1 MGAKEL
7 IGKIIKQENID
18 TIDNNKIP
26 KTFVINVPD
35 PYKSYYSR
43 FTDIDKPVA
52 VIFVTKSINS
62 FEKILRVTKKIND
75 TYNLELSGAK
85 CEVTIKSRKLN
96 GVRIKGMNR
105 FSEVSQI
112 QQYFLDE
119 GFEFAKSES
128 FTNTESIIRIN
139 RFFEIEELDST
150 VYKSTIEDDVFYF
163 ELPKFISWEEFKR
176 ITSEVKNNMTDSSFD
191 IAKGILYVNE
201 GITEIVRVVKPKAE
215 LDLLKTI
222 QQKYIDRL

>member
-150 VYKSTIEDDVFYF
+150 IYKSTIEDDVFYF

-201 GITEIVRVVKPKAE
+201 GITEIVRVVKPKATVE
-215 LDLLKTI
+215 FLKTI
-222 QQKYIDRL
+222 QQKYVDRL

>member
-18 TIDNNKIP
+18 TIDKNKIP
-26 KTFVINVPD
+26 RTFVINVPD

-75 TYNLELSGAK
+75 TYNLELAGAK

-96 GVRIKGMNR
+96 GVRVRGINR
-105 FSEVSQI
+105 FTDVAQV
-112 QQYFLDE
+112 QQYYQDE
-119 GFEFAKSES
+119 GFEFLKSES
-128 FTNTESIIRIN
+128 FSNTEAIIRIN
-139 RFFEIEELDST
+139 RFFEIEELDKGI
-150 VYKSTIEDDVFYF
+150 YKSIIEDDVFYV

-176 ITSEVKNNMTDSSFD
+176 VTVGVKNNMIDSSFD
-191 IAKGILYVNE
+191 IAKGILYMNG
-201 GITEIVRVVKPKAE
+201 GITEIVRVAKPKATV
-215 LDLLKTI
+215 DLLKTI
-222 QQKYIDRL
+222 QQKYIDSL

>member
-18 TIDNNKIP
+18 TVEKNKIP

-35 PYKSYYSR
+35 PYKNYYGR

-62 FEKILRVTKKIND
+62 FEKILRVTNKIND
-75 TYNLELSGAK
+75 TYNLKLSGAK
-85 CEVTIKSRKLN
+85 CEVKIKSRKLN
-96 GVRIKGMNR
+96 GVRIKGINR
-105 FSEVSQI
+105 FSEVSQV

-139 RFFEIEELDST
+139 RFFEIEELEPT
-150 VYKSTIEDDVFYF
+150 IYKSSILDDVFYF

-191 IAKGILYVNE
+191 IAKGIMYVNE

>member
-18 TIDNNKIP
+18 TIDVNKIP

-75 TYNLELSGAK
+75 TYNLELEGAK

-96 GVRIKGMNR
+96 GVRVRGMNR
-105 FSEVSQI
+105 FTDVAQV
-112 QQYFLDE
+112 QQYYHDE
-119 GFEFAKSES
+119 GFGFVKSEKFS
-128 FTNTESIIRIN
+128 DTEAVIRIN
-139 RFFEIEELDST
+139 RFFEIEELDKGI
-150 VYKSTIEDDVFYF
+150 YKSIIEDGVFYV

-176 ITSEVKNNMTDSSFD
+176 ITIEVKNNMTDRSFD
-191 IAKGILYVNE
+191 IAKGILYVNG
-201 GITEIVRVVKPKAE
+201 GITEIVRVVKPKATI
-215 LDLLKTI
+215 DLLKTI